1 MLEPD
6 SRTTEHPVPERFNSP
21 EYRNVI
27 DAEAAGVVC
36 RIHAPAIR
44 AMAEAAGQR
53 YPHEA
58 CGLLIGR
65 ADAEGW
71 LVDEA
76 REVPNLNTERA
87 ADRFILDPAAYQR
100 VDAELRGSGREIVG
114 IWHSHPDC
122 PARPSPTDLANA
134 WEGFAYVIVSVHD
147 GRPSGLECWALNGTG
162 KRFQH
167 VVIREMQ
174 A

>member
-1 MLEPD
+1 MQEPD
-6 SRTTEHPVPERFNSP
+6 SRTSEHPVPERFNSP
-21 EYRNVI
+21 EYRQVI
-27 DAEAAGVVC
+27 DS
-36 RIHAPAIR
+36 APARARCHVHPRAIR
-44 AMAEAAGQR
+44 AMTEAAGQR

-71 LVDEA
+71 HVDEA

-100 VDAELRGSGREIVG
+100 TDRELRGTGREIIG

-134 WEGFAYVIVSVHD
+134 WEGFAYVIVSIHD
-147 GRPSGLECWALNGTG
+147 GRPSSLECWALNGAG
-162 KRFQH
+162 DRFQS
-167 VVIREMQ
+167 VAIREIQ
-174 A
+174 P